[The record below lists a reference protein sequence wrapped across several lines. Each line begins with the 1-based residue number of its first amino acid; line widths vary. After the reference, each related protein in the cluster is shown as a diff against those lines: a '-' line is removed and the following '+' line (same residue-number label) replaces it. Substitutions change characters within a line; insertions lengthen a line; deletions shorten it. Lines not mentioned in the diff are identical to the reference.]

1 MKAEKQLQKTIEAN
15 RQAEAVAKRKQ
26 DDFEAK
32 QKWLQEKNDA
42 LLRQREHNMKLREER
57 K

>member
-1 MKAEKQLQKTIEAN
+1 MKAERQLQKTIEAN